1 MATLFGDFGQIL
13 AMLGPVLIFIGLY
26 IGFWIWG
33 KFANKKKKEQYFDDV
48 LTAMDPYI
56 MNYSRKDPNDR
67 QVEIRCQMN
76 EDFLVT
82 SASAWL
88 ILLPRTS
95 FPTMLVDGLF
105 FRNKDS
111 FGLAANFPEKPRV
124 LFEVIPYKMKS
135 AIKKDFDYLI
145 EIDDLS
151 TPNADINNKFLI
163 KSNRGRA
170 INQLIR
176 SNSFIKALTEY
187 SKELQWI
194 SVRTDEP
201 HFELKFNLTKQ
212 PADLLI
218 LTKFAMTVLKFFAK
232 VTESTKSLPIPT
244 VLKKEVKKLSEKEL
258 KKQEKQKEKQ
268 MEEREK
274 RRERARKAEEKRAKK
289 RTKEEEKARRKAK

>member
-1 MATLFGDFGQIL
+1 MALADILQML
-13 AMLGPVLIFIGLY
+13 AMFIPVLIFVALY

-33 KFANKKKKEQYFDDV
+33 RFANRKKKEEYFDDV
-48 LTAMDPYI
+48 LTAIDPYI

-76 EDFLVT
+76 EDFTVT

-88 ILLPRTS
+88 IMLPRTS

-124 LFEVIPYKMKS
+124 LFEVIPYRMKS
-135 AIKKDFDYLI
+135 AIRKDFDYLV

-151 TPNADINNKFLI
+151 TPNAEVNENFLI
-163 KSNRGRA
+163 KSNRGKA
-170 INQLIR
+170 INQLLR
-176 SNSFIKALTEY
+176 SNTFLKALGEFP
-187 SKELQWI
+187 KQLQWI
-194 SVRTDEP
+194 SVRVDEP
-201 HFELKFNLTKQ
+201 HFELKFNLTKE
-212 PADLLI
+212 PADLLV

-232 VTESTKSLPIPT
+232 VTDSTKNLPIPQ

-258 KKQEKQKEKQ
+258 KKQEKEKEKQ
-268 MEEREK
+268 LQEREK
-274 RRERARKAEEKRAKK
+274 RRERARKEEERRAKK
-289 RTKEEEKARRKAK
+289 KAREEEKARRRSR